1 MDCSK
6 NRVVTRE
13 ISMKRSM
20 MLGAIA
26 CAVAG
31 GAMSSSAQAQSLESL
46 FAECRPGY
54 TYDLSKNMCM
64 SDKKAKK
71 VSKKKAFKK
80 AKAKT

>member
-1 MDCSK
+1 
-6 NRVVTRE
+6 
-13 ISMKRSM
+13 MKRFAI
-20 MLGAIA
+20 LGAVA

-31 GAMSSSAQAQSLESL
+31 GAMSSNAQAQSLESL

-71 VSKKKAFKK
+71 VSKKKVSKK